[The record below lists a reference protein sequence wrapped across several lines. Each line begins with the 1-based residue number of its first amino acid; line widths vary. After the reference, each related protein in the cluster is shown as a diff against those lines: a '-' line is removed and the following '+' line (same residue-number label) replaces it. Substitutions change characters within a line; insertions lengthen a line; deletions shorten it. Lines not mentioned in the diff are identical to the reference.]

1 MWFSPPIFES
11 WLVGRAGEGLSLRSS
26 AVWPAGAAPAAQ
38 GRSSSSR
45 LLYTR
50 SRQRLNLNVTSG
62 LESLWILL
70 RALIKGCKID
80 VFLLLCIWKRTAP
93 PERGGKLISAFQ
105 TARENVSTRWSLSF
119 HYLCHGCGAVAAA
132 LLLFPLQLSLNTS
145 PDKNNRNL
153 KTLHTA
159 RETAVNKT

>member
-1 MWFSPPIFES
+1 MWFFPPIIES
-11 WLVGRAGEGLSLRSS
+11 WLFGHAGEGLSLRSS
-26 AVWPAGAAPAAQ
+26 GVWPAGAAPAAP

-50 SRQRLNLNVTSG
+50 SRQSLNVNVMFG

-80 VFLLLCIWKRTAP
+80 VFLLLFIWKRMAP
-93 PERGGKLISAFQ
+93 PERGGILINAFQ

-119 HYLCHGCGAVAAA
+119 HYLCHGCGAAA

-153 KTLHTA
+153 KTRHTA